1 MAPVSV
7 VMVGIGGYGAEYV
20 AALDRLPLEK
30 IRLTGAVDPFPTRS
44 CAELGLSERQVP
56 VFPSL
61 EALFQA
67 GCKADLVVIA
77 SPIHHHISQSMLALN
92 HGCDVLCDKPLG
104 ATIQE
109 ASALICA
116 REASGHSVRI
126 GYQWSYS
133 EGIRSLKRDIQAG
146 RFGGPVRMKSVCLWP
161 RTLAYYRRNDWAGRL
176 RDETTGRWIL
186 DSPLNN
192 ALAHFLHNLFFL
204 LGPAVGLSARPIE
217 VTAEVCRVNSIESFD
232 TVACRARVDGGVEV
246 LFYGS
251 HATQDSY
258 GPQFELEFEEASVA
272 YKASVG
278 HVKDEMSI
286 EVDGRR
292 VGSYPSPNAG
302 DHFAKLTE
310 AVRAVTGKEP
320 VECGPEAAA
329 AQTLCMNGVHESI
342 SEIPTVSSTLR
353 RRSVQP
359 DRYWIDGLDGD
370 LRRCYERG
378 VLPSEAGVSW
388 ATKGRTID
396 LVKYD
401 HFPSSEN
408 HA

>member
-1 MAPVSV
+1 M
-7 VMVGIGGYGAEYV
+7 
-20 AALDRLPLEK
+20 
-30 IRLTGAVDPFPTRS
+30 
-44 CAELGLSERQVP
+44 
-56 VFPSL
+56 
-61 EALFQA
+61 
-67 GCKADLVVIA
+67 
-77 SPIHHHISQSMLALN
+77 
-92 HGCDVLCDKPLG
+92 
-104 ATIQE
+104 
-109 ASALICA
+109 
-116 REASGHSVRI
+116 
-126 GYQWSYS
+126 
-133 EGIRSLKRDIQAG
+133 
-146 RFGGPVRMKSVCLWP
+146 
-161 RTLAYYRRNDWAGRL
+161 
-176 RDETTGRWIL
+176 TTGRWIL

-204 LGPAVGLSARPIE
+204 LGPDVGLSARPIE

-258 GPQFELEFEEASVA
+258 GPRFELEFEEASVA
-272 YKASVG
+272 YRSSVG
-278 HVKDEMSI
+278 DVKDEISV
-286 EVDGRR
+286 EVEGRR
-292 VGSYPSPNAG
+292 VGSYPSPNVG

-310 AVRAVTGKEP
+310 AVRAVTGNEP

-342 SEIPTVSSTLR
+342 GEIPSVSSTLR

-388 ATKGRTID
+388 VIKGRTID
-396 LVKYD
+396 LVNYD
-401 HFPSSEN
+401 HFPASEN

>member
-7 VMVGIGGYGAEYV
+7 VMVGIGGYGAVYV

-30 IRLTGAVDPFPTRS
+30 ILLTGAVEPFPTRS
-44 CAELGLSERQVP
+44 CAEPGLSERQIP

-67 GCKADLVVIA
+67 GCEADLVVIA

-104 ATIQE
+104 ASIQE
-109 ASALICA
+109 ASALIRA

-133 EGIRSLKRDIQAG
+133 EGIRSLK
-146 RFGGPVRMKSVCLWP
+146 
-161 RTLAYYRRNDWAGRL
+161 L
-176 RDETTGRWIL
+176 RDVTTGRWIL

-204 LGPAVGLSARPIE
+204 LGPAVGLSARPLE

-232 TVACRARVDGGVEV
+232 TVACRARASGDVEV

-258 GPQFELEFEEASVA
+258 GPRFELEFEEAIVA
-272 YKASVG
+272 YKTPVG
-278 HVKDEMSI
+278 DVKDEISI
-286 EVDGRR
+286 EADGRR
-292 VGSYPSPNAG
+292 VGIYPSPNAG

-310 AVRAVTGKEP
+310 AVRAVTGNEP
-320 VECGPEAAA
+320 VECGPDAAA
-329 AQTLCMNGVHESI
+329 AQPLCMNGVHETI

-359 DRYWIDGLDGD
+359 DRYLIDGLDGD

-388 ATKGRTID
+388 AIKGQTID
-396 LVKYD
+396 LVNYD
-401 HFPSSEN
+401 HFPTSEN